1 MSQIQDKFGV
11 FWYNQTEICQWS
23 DADFEAKARE
33 FTKTGVNIVMTFSC
47 THFRWSFYPYW
58 QQINEAL
65 AKMVRACH
73 KYNIRVVE
81 HHSSTLTHNPRSY
94 ADWERLKCS
103 MRIRHGALDM
113 FPGLRDHI
121 ASGDPEIR
129 SGVHLSDCRQID
141 GRNGDYVTTEYKGY
155 VHCYNNEAF
164 VDAYLE
170 SLETM
175 YRTTGIDGIMT
186 DDVHY
191 YASGNSCACPAC
203 RKKFKEETGYDLPSP
218 SNWADFSWNYDNP
231 AFIAWQRFRT
241 ESTARFQRKVS
252 AHAASLGLKM
262 LRPNYHTSCFQRM
275 HTAYPFENVGDLWSH
290 VFQENRF
297 SSVIRASYPAW
308 TTDAVHRTA
317 MARKHSIDPMSLFYP
332 ARPDDYYFCWALS
345 RAWEHLLMVT
355 PEGADLNNEE
365 QQYLEYEKIH
375 RRLAGKADPLAEV
388 AFYLP
393 RASFDY
399 TPDGLESGSRPFC
412 TWIQAGVFC
421 NLRETVIFEDDPL
434 EKYLQYPLIVLTGA
448 RMLTDEALERFAE
461 YCRRGGKLL
470 IHGEFGIFNPDCTRR
485 EHPEKVFNFQAD
497 INGLHQVPAGTF
509 QWQGETLTM
518 PEVEE
523 SCTLSNVVG
532 DVKVV
537 ARGSDG
543 SIYAVSAMNGN
554 LVWFA
559 GGIRSRHP
567 EAEHYAFS
575 INRWG
580 ADPYKKEVAPY
591 FAADYQ
597 KNVPGRIMVMLLNND
612 QVISCS
618 SGDYMLTAFRDEETN
633 CCNLHMVN
641 VAGVL
646 ARPPEMISHSDIFVN
661 FLKDSPKNQTAME
674 LKFKLP
680 EGGGVP
686 KKIQAFSPEF
696 TGGKELSYQRHGNKL
711 YITIPAGC
719 FAGYLHIKIN
729 N

>member
-11 FWYNQTEICQWS
+11 FWYNQAEICQWS

-33 FTKTGVNIVMTFSC
+33 FTQTGVNIVMTFSC

-113 FPGLRDHI
+113 FPGLEKYI
-121 ASGDPEIR
+121 ATGDPEIR

-218 SNWADFSWNYDNP
+218 SNWADFAGNYDDP
-231 AFIAWQRFRT
+231 AFMAWQRFRM

-308 TTDAVHRTA
+308 TADAVHRTA
-317 MARKHSIDPMSLFYP
+317 MAKKHSIDPMSLFYP

-355 PEGADLNNEE
+355 PEGDDLNNEE

-393 RASFDY
+393 RSSFDY
-399 TPDGLESGSRPFC
+399 SPDGLESGSRPFNV
-412 TWIQAGVFC
+412 WIQSGIFC
-421 NLRETVIFEDDPL
+421 NLRETLIFEDEPL
-434 EKYLQYPLIVLTGA
+434 EKYLQYPLVVVAGA
-448 RMLTDEALERFAE
+448 RMLSDEKLNLFAE

-470 IHGEFGIFNPDCTRR
+470 LWGDFGIFNPDGSKRV
-485 EHPEKVFNFQAD
+485 HPEKVFGFTAD
-497 INGLHQVPAGTF
+497 ITELHKVPAGSF
-509 QWQGETLTM
+509 KWLDDVAEM
-518 PEVEE
+518 PETEE
-523 SCTLSNVVG
+523 SRTIVNLAG
-532 DVKVV
+532 EAEII
-537 ARGSDG
+537 ARGTDD
-543 SIYAVSAMNGN
+543 SIYGVSAMHGN
-554 LVWFA
+554 LIWLA

-597 KNVPGRIMVMLLNND
+597 KNVPGRIMAMLLNND

-618 SGDYMLTAFRDEETN
+618 SEDYMLTAFRDEETN

-646 ARPPEMISHSDIFVN
+646 ARPPEMISHGDIFVN

-686 KKIQAFSPEF
+686 KKVQAFSPEF
-696 TGGKELSYQRHGNKL
+696 SGSKELSYRQTGNKL
-711 YITIPAGC
+711 CITIPRGC

-729 N
+729 S